1 MKNRQLLVADG
12 TECITKC
19 KDDCASKLIK
29 IEIYVDDSEIVT
41 FRHRPQYLYIEAF
54 SYVGGFIGIWLGI
67 SLIQLTDFIETLFR
81 ILRYS
86 YKHKNDTQNE

>member
-1 MKNRQLLVADG
+1 MVVRISISRSESEYEN
-12 TECITKC
+12 E
-19 KDDCASKLIK
+19 SKLIK